1 MAEINK
7 EQEFRKILRD
17 EIYTGKE
24 IEFEKKPKAQVAPD
38 LSLDF
43 QVLDIKINKAV
54 KDIEALRKDL
64 DLNSLDDAIKNIEPL
79 SKDFGLDPLDLFYI
93 HHVVKDIEALCKDL
107 GIPIVSSVEELNPNS
122 TVIFVSNHKDYTE
135 PQELNKILLQKLSN
149 KKTIL
154 GAEFSSNLKGL
165 LNDPTRNLID
175 FYELI
180 VPYKDFKETILGLL
194 RVFNNIQQTYSIN
207 GFEIEPFDLRYAE
220 ILFRRPDD
228 KEFDK
233 RRAAKIVEN
242 ILDLLKKYGD
252 NLVVYTGAS
261 HAENL
266 FTILRKI
273 NESGNTNEIKI
284 YNVAVYLTT
293 LDRVIYDFIEKVTSK
308 KNKF

>member
-1 MAEINK
+1 MAEIIK
-7 EQEFRKILRD
+7 RLRND
-17 EIYTGKE
+17 GIDTGKE
-24 IEFEKKPKAQVAPD
+24 IEFDKKRKAQVAPD
-38 LSLDF
+38 LSPDF

-54 KDIEALRKDL
+54 EDIETLRKDL
-64 DLNSLDDAIKNIEPL
+64 DRNSLDYAIKNIEPL
-79 SKDFGLDPLDLFYI
+79 RKDFGLDPLDLFYI

-107 GIPIVSSVEELNPNS
+107 GIPIVSSIEELNSNS

-135 PQELNKILLQKLSN
+135 SQELNKILLQKLRN

-154 GAEFSSNLKGL
+154 GAEFSSNLKDL
-165 LNDPTRNLID
+165 LNDPTRNLTD

-180 VPYKDFKETILGLL
+180 IPYMNFKETILGLL
-194 RVFNNIQQTYSIN
+194 RVFNNIQQTYSIDR
-207 GFEIEPFDLRYAE
+207 FEIEPFDLRYAE

-308 KNKF
+308 KINFKIF